1 MCAPRLR
8 CGYERYFASVM
19 DQGMRD
25 YELQMLPLKEGLIRS
40 GTALADSILEIG
52 IGTGPNLQFY
62 PATAKIFGLE
72 PNEEFRPFIKQQA
85 QQHGLRDFHF
95 VHGHA
100 EDIPM
105 EDDSVDI
112 VVGTMVMCSVSNVS
126 RALSEVHRV
135 LKPGGAYIF
144 IEHVAAPDNTKLRL
158 MQQVFDPLQVT
169 LMGGCHLTRKPLEAI
184 TSATS
189 GFQTV
194 KAASFA
200 LGDQVNVSRN
210 DQSGQVELVVEERQ
224 DSLRT
229 ARDASDSW
237 PELKPHFLLAPHNAG
252 VAYKAI

>member
-1 MCAPRLR
+1 MGAWRVTYAVCCELL
-8 CGYERYFASVM
+8 SVF
-19 DQGMRD
+19 
-25 YELQMLPLKEGLIRS
+25 
-40 GTALADSILEIG
+40 LA
-52 IGTGPNLQFY
+52 
-62 PATAKIFGLE
+62 A
-72 PNEEFRPFIKQQA
+72 
-85 QQHGLRDFHF
+85 
-95 VHGHA
+95 
-100 EDIPM
+100 
-105 EDDSVDI
+105 
-112 VVGTMVMCSVSNVS
+112 
-126 RALSEVHRV
+126 
-135 LKPGGAYIF
+135 GAW
-144 IEHVAAPDNTKLRL
+144 T
-158 MQQVFDPLQVT
+158 
-169 LMGGCHLTRKPLEAI
+169 GCHLTRKPLEAI